1 MEILAIAFTCVWVS
15 LALYVGWLGRQQRRL
30 ALQVEELRLRGL
42 QSTAV
47 SANADRKSEK
57 AAA

>member
-30 ALQVEELRLRGL
+30 ASQVEELRSRDL
-42 QSTAV
+42 QPIAV
-47 SANADRKSEK
+47 GAKADRERVM

>member
-30 ALQVEELRLRGL
+30 ALQVEELRSRGL
-42 QSTAV
+42 QPIAV
-47 SANADRKSEK
+47 GAKADRKSEK